1 MSERTDRMVRSALAV
16 LGDAGWSPTR
26 DAGSAALLAMLET
39 VSTVGPGSGVPW
51 EPFPAAE
58 RAVRRFHGLDVLLHG
73 PGLECG
79 LRAFVLDPRE
89 GRFASATMHRFGE
102 RIGSR
107 VFPLGSHGDAS
118 LLAVDE
124 QSRLFMVNHGGW
136 WYLGDSVLAG
146 LAVLIE
152 GRRPKRV
159 GEDGAWESVE
169 SDPAESGP
177 EPTGAGGGAS
187 SEATRTE
194 GVAPG
199 AEVRAVFG

>member
-1 MSERTDRMVRSALAV
+1 MDERTDHVVRSALTV
-16 LGDAGWSPTR
+16 LSDAGWWPTR
-26 DAGSAALLAMLET
+26 DAGPAALSAMLET
-39 VSTVGPGSGVPW
+39 VSTVGPGNGVPW
-51 EPFPAAE
+51 ELFPAAE
-58 RAVRRFHGLDVLLHG
+58 RAVRQFHGLNVFLHG

-89 GRFASATMHRFGE
+89 GRFASATLHGFAE

-107 VFPLGSHGDAS
+107 VFPLGSHGDTS

-136 WYLGDSVLAG
+136 WHLGDSVLAG
-146 LAVLIE
+146 LTVLIE

-159 GEDGAWESVE
+159 RKDGTWESAEPESVE
-169 SDPAESGP
+169 SEP
-177 EPTGAGGGAS
+177 EEADGGATA
-187 SEATRTE
+187 EATRAE
-194 GVAPG
+194 EVAPD

>member
-1 MSERTDRMVRSALAV
+1 MSDRTDRAVRSALAV

-26 DAGSAALLAMLET
+26 DAGPSAFQAMLET
-39 VSTVGPGSGVPW
+39 VNTVSPGSGAPW
-51 EPFPAAE
+51 ELFPAAE
-58 RAVRRFHGLDVLLHG
+58 RAVRQFHGLDVLLHG
-73 PGLECG
+73 PGLTCG
-79 LRAFVLDPRE
+79 LRGFFLDPRE
-89 GRFASATMHRFGE
+89 GRFASATMHSFGK

-152 GRRPKRV
+152 GRWPERV
-159 GEDGAWESVE
+159 REDGTWEPVE
-169 SDPAESGP
+169 P
-177 EPTGAGGGAS
+177 ES
-187 SEATRTE
+187 SEHA
-194 GVAPG
+194 VAEAETVG
-199 AEVRAVFG
+199 NAGIAAEVHSIFG